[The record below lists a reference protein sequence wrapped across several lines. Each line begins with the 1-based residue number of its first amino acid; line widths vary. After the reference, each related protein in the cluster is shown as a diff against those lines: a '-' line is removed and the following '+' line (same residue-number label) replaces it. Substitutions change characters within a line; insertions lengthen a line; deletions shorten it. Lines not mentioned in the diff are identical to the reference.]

1 MKLQSKY
8 NIDDVVWIMNDNL
21 PRECRICEIRFSYKP
36 REWAVSYG
44 MKDLRHGHVYYRQEK
59 GNDLIFDSLEA
70 LLGSL

>member
-8 NIDDVVWIMNDNL
+8 NIDDVVWIMNGNL
-21 PRECRICEIRFSYKP
+21 PRECRICKIIFSYKP
-36 REWAVSYG
+36 REWDVSYG
-44 MKDLRHGHVYYRQEK
+44 MKDLRSGHVYYRQEK